1 MAGCQQSITKG
12 TMKKIIL
19 FALIFFLL
27 GYEKN
32 YQYGAETFFSTVNYA
47 IAGGA
52 EYPFTSNNN
61 KFYTENFK
69 VFQEAICLN
78 KA

>member
-1 MAGCQQSITKG
+1 MSEIYNKRN
-12 TMKKIIL
+12 KEIIIL

-27 GYEKN
+27 GCEKT

-69 VFQEAICLN
+69 VFLASHMP
-78 KA
+78 K

>member
-1 MAGCQQSITKG
+1 MSEIYNKRNNE
-12 TMKKIIL
+12 KNNIIYTY
-19 FALIFFLL
+19 IFLL
-27 GYEKN
+27 GCEKT

-69 VFQEAICLN
+69 VFLGSHMP
-78 KA
+78 K

>member
-27 GYEKN
+27 GCEKN
-32 YQYGAETFFSTVNYA
+32 YPYGAETFFSIVNYV

-52 EYPFTSNNN
+52 EYPFTNNNN
-61 KFYTENFK
+61 KCYTENFK
-69 VFQEAICLN
+69 VFLGSHMP
-78 KA
+78 K

>member
-1 MAGCQQSITKG
+1 
-12 TMKKIIL
+12 MKKIIL

-47 IAGGA
+47 IAVGA

-69 VFQEAICLN
+69 VFQEAICLLSLIHI
-78 KA
+78 

>member
-1 MAGCQQSITKG
+1 MSEIYNKRN
-12 TMKKIIL
+12 KEIIIL
-19 FALIFFLL
+19 FTLIFFLL
-27 GYEKN
+27 GCEKT

-69 VFQEAICLN
+69 VFLASHMP
-78 KA
+78 K

>member
-1 MAGCQQSITKG
+1 MSEIYNKRNNEI
-12 TMKKIIL
+12 IIL
-19 FALIFFLL
+19 FTLIFFLL
-27 GYEKN
+27 GCEKT

-69 VFQEAICLN
+69 VFLASHMP
-78 KA
+78 K

>member
-1 MAGCQQSITKG
+1 LAGCQQSITKG

-27 GYEKN
+27 GCEKT

-61 KFYTENFK
+61 KFYTEIFK
-69 VFQEAICLN
+69 VFLASHMP
-78 KA
+78 K

>member
-1 MAGCQQSITKG
+1 MSEIYNKRN
-12 TMKKIIL
+12 KEIIIL
-19 FALIFFLL
+19 FTLIFFLL
-27 GYEKN
+27 GCEKT

-69 VFQEAICLN
+69 VFLGSHMP
-78 KA
+78 K